1 MSAQKLFTP
10 LAAKVAAGDE
20 TANASNISS
29 ATYVLVQ
36 NPASADTDY
45 LVTLE
50 AGATGVVQGTFT
62 IMGQESIIIKKSP
75 TDEIWAAN
83 TAVDF
88 TKVMVTE
95 G

>member
-10 LAAKVAAGDE
+10 LAAKVSSGDE

-36 NPASADTDY
+36 NPANAGTDY

-50 AGATGVVQGTFT
+50 IGATGNVKGTFT
-62 IMGQESIIIKKSP
+62 IMGQESVIIKKEP

-88 TKVMVTE
+88 TKVMVAE